1 MGDLRIP
8 CWICGYIDMAE
19 LLQEY
24 KGYGCGCEF
33 KKRMPMESEQG
44 DNFLNMSRTNSNL
57 ISQCAD

>member
-33 KKRMPMESEQG
+33 KKECQWKANKG
-44 DNFLNMSRTNSNL
+44 ITF
-57 ISQCAD
+57 